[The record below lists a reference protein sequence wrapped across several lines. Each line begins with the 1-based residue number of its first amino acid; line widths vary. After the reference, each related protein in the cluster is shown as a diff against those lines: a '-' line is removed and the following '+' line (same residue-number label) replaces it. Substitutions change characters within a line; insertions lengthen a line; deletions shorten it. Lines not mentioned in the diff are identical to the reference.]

1 MQPSLLSFSAKLL
14 EHSPHAASVPH
25 FPLTLHPREF
35 YSYVHPYL
43 PKHWHRSPK
52 RPPNDTSQSSLWT
65 SLLHLIL
72 LAIYLLPVS
81 LQVFPSYSLSPN
93 IFSHASAGSSLPAF
107 WLTAFQPLQ
116 AILSSL
122 IDPIVLTLLVYYHLQ
137 TYLFH
142 LGLFLKLQTWISNC
156 RLNLATG
163 ISKIYMAKIY
173 FIIFHHPKP
182 VQMRPVSIQPSK
194 PESWN

>member
-1 MQPSLLSFSAKLL
+1 MQPSLLFFSVKLL
-14 EHSPHAASVPH
+14 EHSPHTASVPH

-35 YSYVHPYL
+35 YPYVHPYL

-52 RPPNDTSQSSLWT
+52 RPPNDTSQSSFWT

-81 LQVFPSYSLSPN
+81 LQVFPFYWLSLN
-93 IFSHASAGSSLPAF
+93 IFSQASAGSSLPAF

-122 IDPIVLTLLVYYHLQ
+122 VDAIVLTLVVYYYLQ
-137 TYLFH
+137 TLFH
-142 LGLFLKLQTWISNC
+142 LGLFLKLQTWIPPSQTCTNETC
-156 RLNLATG
+156 
-163 ISKIYMAKIY
+163 IYLT
-173 FIIFHHPKP
+173 
-182 VQMRPVSIQPSK
+182 IQARIL
-194 PESWN
+194 ELT